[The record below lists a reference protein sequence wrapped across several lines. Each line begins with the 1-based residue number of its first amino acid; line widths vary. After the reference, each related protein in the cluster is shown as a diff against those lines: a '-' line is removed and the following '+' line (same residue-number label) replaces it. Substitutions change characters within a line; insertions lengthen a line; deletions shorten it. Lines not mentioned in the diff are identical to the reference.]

1 MGIEHPH
8 ADILRESQVQ
18 RPQGLRRLRTDRC
31 DDPGELITERSAIIA
46 RHRLSPLTPFTEHAH
61 QGQRVQARGRPGK
74 DDRSTL
80 NTELLVR
87 RLILRDAGRSVFP
100 VAGFAGNAF
109 CFAFTGNLLIQLID
123 DALELIS
130 PTQRVFLFGFRHIP
144 SP

>member
-1 MGIEHPH
+1 M
-8 ADILRESQVQ
+8 REVRSSC
-18 RPQGLRRLRTDRC
+18 RPGLRRLRTDRC
-31 DDPGELITERSAIIA
+31 DDPGELIIERSAIID

-80 NTELLVR
+80 NTELLVW